1 MYKIITEIIDKN
13 RKGNGSGIYSI
24 CSANRF
30 VLRASMMQA
39 KKDDSFLLI
48 EATSNQV
55 DQFGGYTGMTPQQF
69 KSYVDVV
76 ADETGFN
83 SQKIILGGDHL
94 GPNVWQNEPINTAM
108 QKAKN
113 QIKAYVKAGFK
124 KIHLDTSM
132 PLEGDASPLSVE
144 LSAERAADLC
154 SVAEKSA
161 DGILPVYVIGTEVP
175 IPGGATEELGDIS
188 PTKVEDVRQTL
199 EVTKTAFEKKGL
211 AEVWERVI
219 AVVVQP
225 AVDFSDDS
233 VIDYSR
239 EKARE
244 LSAFVTSVPDMV
256 YEAHSTDYQTPAALK
271 EMVEDHFAI
280 LKVGPWLTYAL
291 REAVFALAKMEQE
304 WLGYRKDIDL
314 SEIVKVIDDE
324 MVKKPD
330 YWMKHY
336 HGSNPQLAFARR
348 YSYSDRIRYYW
359 NNKHVY
365 MSLDLLL
372 RNLRKYP
379 LPISL
384 ISQYMPE
391 QYEMIRNG
399 IISCKPEQLIYHKI
413 LQVLQIYSD
422 AVKDNSVNLKELQ
435 LKQKVSVSSSVFA
448 DSAKFKFTYDEI

>member
-83 SQKIILGGDHL
+83 SQNIFLGGDHL

-108 QKAKN
+108 RKAED
-113 QIKAYVKAGFK
+113 QIKAYVDAGFT

-132 PLEGDASPLSVE
+132 PLEGDASPLAVE

-161 DGILPVYVIGTEVP
+161 DGVLPVYVIGTEVP
-175 IPGGATEELGDIS
+175 IPGGATEELEDIS

-199 EVTKTAFEKKGL
+199 ELTKTAFGKKGL
-211 AEVWERVI
+211 ADVWERVI

-225 AVDFSDDS
+225 GVEFSDDS

-244 LSAFVTSVPDMV
+244 LSAFVTSVPNMI

-314 SEIVKVIDDE
+314 SGIVKIIDKE
-324 MVKKPD
+324 MLKNPE

-348 YSYSDRIRYYW
+348 YSYSDRIRYFW
-359 NNKHVY
+359 NNKNVY
-365 MSLDLLL
+365 LSLELLIDNL
-372 RNLRKYP
+372 RNNP

-384 ISQYMPE
+384 ISQYLPD
-391 QYEMIRNG
+391 QYEAIREGRFSND
-399 IISCKPEQLIYHKI
+399 PEQLIIHKI
-413 LQVLQIYSD
+413 MQVLKFYSD
-422 AVKDNSVNLKELQ
+422 AVKSRPEMKEELLMGVQ
-435 LKQKVSVSSSVFA
+435 AVGVQ
-448 DSAKFKFTYDEI
+448 